1 MTNPPSGVVTFLF
14 TDIEGSTRLAQA
26 HPDRWESLREK
37 HHAMLKEAIESKR
50 GHILQIIGDAFCVA
64 FHTAGDAAR
73 AEETVQEAMK
83 VLHEVGEMSAE
94 IGALDVAGRVALA
107 QGDLPKAQKHFRE
120 GISRLKDSKEV
131 SQLPSLLEGLANA
144 LAQSSQTQHAILLL
158 GAAQALRGR
167 IHLTRMQFE
176 TAEYDALLSAQREEA
191 GGDFQSMWED
201 GCALSTEQAI
211 ELALS

>member
-1 MTNPPSGVVTFLF
+1 MSQTENFMADIPSGTVTFLF
-14 TDIEGSTRLAQA
+14 TDIEGSTKLAQA

-50 GHILQIIGDAFCVA
+50 GHIFQIIGDSFCAA
-64 FHTAGDAAR
+64 FHTASDAVR

-144 LAQSSQTQHAILLL
+144 LATQFCCWARQRRCANKPIR
-158 GAAQALRGR
+158 RGCNSKR
-167 IHLTRMQFE
+167 RSMTRFCLHSGKRRAGIFSPCGK
-176 TAEYDALLSAQREEA
+176 TVARCQRNRRLN
-191 GGDFQSMWED
+191 W
-201 GCALSTEQAI
+201 L
-211 ELALS
+211 